1 MKPILFVDFDG
12 TLCFDRYWRSL
23 PADKYAQ
30 VQQLIFGQGQVRG
43 NDWMIGKYSA
53 EDINRYLAEELDIPY
68 ETLWELFVRDCTTME
83 VSKEV
88 LETIGMLREKYITIL
103 ITGNMD
109 SFSRFTVPALA
120 LDSYFDHVDNSYFS
134 GKQKSDNNG
143 AAFLEHAHERNV
155 PIDTCILIDDSVKIC
170 EIFRS
175 FGGTTYQ
182 ITPEQSIRDY
192 LALLT

>member
-30 VQQLIFGQGQVRG
+30 VQQLIFGQDQVRG

-53 EDINRYLAEELDIPY
+53 EDINRYIAEELGISY

-83 VSKEV
+83 VSKKV
-88 LETIGMLREKYITIL
+88 LETIGMLREKYTTIL

-109 SFSRFTVPALA
+109 SFSRFTVPSLA
-120 LDSYFDHVDNSYFS
+120 LDSYFDRIDNSYFS
-134 GKQKSDNNG
+134 GKQKSDANG
-143 AAFLEHAHERNV
+143 AAFTEHAHKLNV
-155 PIDTCILIDDSVKIC
+155 RIDTCILIDDSVKIC

-175 FGGTTYQ
+175 LGGIPYL
-182 ITPEQSIRDY
+182 ITPEQNIRDH
-192 LALLT
+192 LALLA